1 MAIDVNALVPVV
13 NEVIEANIPIVT
25 VDRYVSDTNKP
36 VPQFG
41 VDDVA
46 GGAKLARYVIDHFPE
61 RREDCLPGLVNR
73 GAARRLIVPKAFA
86 THSRPLAINTKS
98 SLIRLLTLDELKD

>member
-1 MAIDVNALVPVV
+1 
-13 NEVIEANIPIVT
+13 
-25 VDRYVSDTNKP
+25 VDRYVSGTNKP